1 MIYLR
6 CPLKTLR
13 RRIARRGRDM
23 ERTLPTDYL
32 RSLEQ
37 TYDDWIARYTLSPV
51 LTFETDR
58 LDPITD
64 LVDCK
69 QVFDA
74 VERYL

>member
-1 MIYLR
+1 
-6 CPLKTLR
+6 
-13 RRIARRGRDM
+13 
-23 ERTLPTDYL
+23 
-32 RSLEQ
+32 
-37 TYDDWIARYTLSPV
+37 V